1 MRPTVN
7 SVKHIVQTSFTGTA
21 SGAIGSD
28 TLIIEVDVSTADT
41 PTEVR
46 QGAVVK
52 AIYVER
58 WLRGSDAGTLS
69 TYVMIVEKSVNNS
82 SPPAAGEMAALHTY
96 VNKKNVLF
104 TAQGIL
110 NDDTDSATPVIRG
123 WIKIPKGKQ
132 RFGNGDGL
140 RVVLFAQSG
149 SIDRCGVAIFK
160 EYF

>member
-1 MRPTVN
+1 MRPTIN
-7 SVKHIVQTSFTGTA
+7 SVKHIVQTSLGNTA
-21 SGAIGSD
+21 AGVVSSD
-28 TLIIEVDVSTADT
+28 TLILEVDVSTADT
-41 PTEVR
+41 SVEVR

-58 WLRGSDAGTLS
+58 WLRGSDAGTPS
-69 TYVMIVEKSVNNS
+69 SFVFIIEKTVENS
-82 SPPAAGEMAALHTY
+82 GAPSAAEMASLHTY
-96 VNKKNVLF
+96 TSKKN
-104 TAQGIL
+104 IL
-110 NDDTDSATPVIRG
+110 YTSMGLINDDTDSATPVIRS

-140 RVVLFAQSG
+140 RAVLFAQTG